1 MEGLVGIIVGFVACI
16 AIIITLIIAVC
27 CYETANARLRRE
39 NRRLRQTLEDY
50 YRLEQASMDAYTAL
64 AWEAQRQIGGRQS

>member
-27 CYETANARLRRE
+27 CYETANARLHRE
-39 NRRLRQTLEDY
+39 NRRLRRALEDY
-50 YRLEQASMDAYTAL
+50 HRLEQASLNACIAL
-64 AWEAQRQIGGRQS
+64 AQETQRQIGGRQS

>member
-1 MEGLVGIIVGFVACI
+1 MEEMVGIIVGLIGCLVIIIALTI
-16 AIIITLIIAVC
+16 AIC

-39 NRRLRQTLEDY
+39 NRRLRRALEDY
-50 YRLEQASMDAYTAL
+50 HRLEQASLNAYTAL